1 MIDQS
6 KQLETILRET
16 AHFSH
21 AEQAARVLKVLG
33 EPPRPTRYAD
43 AAVSTFIHVG
53 VAIVLGVLLAVFT
66 VVLVL
71 P

>member
-21 AEQAARVLKVLG
+21 AEQAAREHAQLTAAAATG
-33 EPPRPTRYAD
+33 D
-43 AAVSTFIHVG
+43 A
-53 VAIVLGVLLAVFT
+53 
-66 VVLVL
+66 
-71 P
+71 